1 MPSLMGE
8 GYESF
13 RYFEGLLLSV
23 ALSFIMIN
31 VGREFDLNKTK
42 LKSYGKD
49 YLVALAIILEDRY

>member
-1 MPSLMGE
+1 MGE